1 MTAGNGPGN
10 GPGNGQRLPVVVALG
25 SVDPALVTGVLG
37 GHCRFV
43 AAPGQAELAVA
54 VGAIARA
61 DARVDQALLRRAP
74 RLRVIARTGV
84 GVDLVD
90 VPAATARGIAVVIT
104 PGAGAGAVAEGAIG
118 MALHLVK
125 RFGPLTALVREGRWA
140 ERGTA
145 GVGDLD
151 GATLGVIGYGRI
163 GRRTADLGAAFG
175 MRIAAYDPVSEPPGD
190 VRCSDLGDLAARSD
204 VITLHLPLNDQTR
217 HLVDDAFLA
226 RVRPGAVL
234 VNCSRGG
241 LIDTGAVWHAL
252 TSGRLS
258 GVGLDVF
265 DPEPPA
271 HHPLFS
277 HPDVVLTPHL
287 MGLSHRATAATY
299 TTAARGVLD
308 VLSGREPAAVANPGW
323 HTHRC
328 KEIEHDHL
336 H

>member
-25 SVDPALVTGVLG
+25 SVDPALMTGVL
-37 GHCRFV
+37 
-43 AAPGQAELAVA
+43 
-54 VGAIARA
+54 
-61 DARVDQALLRRAP
+61 
-74 RLRVIARTGV
+74 
-84 GVDLVD
+84 
-90 VPAATARGIAVVIT
+90 
-104 PGAGAGAVAEGAIG
+104 G

-175 MRIAAYDPVSEPPGD
+175 MRIAAYDPVSEP
-190 VRCSDLGDLAARSD
+190 
-204 VITLHLPLNDQTR
+204 
-217 HLVDDAFLA
+217 
-226 RVRPGAVL
+226 
-234 VNCSRGG
+234 
-241 LIDTGAVWHAL
+241 
-252 TSGRLS
+252 
-258 GVGLDVF
+258 
-265 DPEPPA
+265 
-271 HHPLFS
+271 
-277 HPDVVLTPHL
+277 
-287 MGLSHRATAATY
+287 
-299 TTAARGVLD
+299 
-308 VLSGREPAAVANPGW
+308 AAVANPGW